1 MKSIKSF
8 KRTSSKY
15 LLVTVLFVLPHL
27 TTQAIT
33 PAFPGAE
40 GGGMYTTGGRGGA
53 VYYVNTLADNSTGNT
68 TTHEGSLRWCL
79 NQTGKRTILF
89 KVSGLITLASDLSIS
104 KGDVTIAGQTAPG
117 DGICLRYYPTYVGS
131 NNVIIRYMRFRLG
144 DTALQEDDA
153 IWGRNQNNIMLDH
166 CSMSWCVDECASFYS
181 NKNLTMQWCLLAES
195 LRNSIH
201 GKGAHGYG
209 GIWGGENV
217 TYHHNMLIH
226 HDSRNPRFNGWKRSG
241 LSYST
246 TVAEERMDYRNNV
259 VYNWGGNSTYG
270 GEAAGKYNMVNN
282 YYKYGP
288 ATSAKSRLVQAD
300 VDTSKAIYPR
310 HGKYYLSGNY
320 VHNYA
325 AITADN
331 KLGLY
336 NKTGFPLD
344 TVIVTT
350 PYACNPVTTHSA
362 IMAFEKVLAFVGC
375 SLKRDTVDG
384 RLVQEA
390 KAGTY
395 TYTGSNGSTKGLI
408 DTQSDVGGWPTYNA
422 TAAPVDTDI
431 DGMPDAWEIAN
442 GLNPNSA
449 ADGNAFTLSTEG
461 YTNLEVYLNSLV
473 GAITNQQNMDAI
485 VGIKEN
491 PYLSK
496 NELSVLYGSSNLCVR
511 SVKPLQQVQVFSTDG
526 RLILKKNIADET
538 EWSCPTSQLKNGLY
552 FLKADLADRSTQ
564 TFKFIVL

>member
-1 MKSIKSF
+1 MLKLQLYL
-8 KRTSSKY
+8 Y
-15 LLVTVLFVLPHL
+15 LLISSIIFAPFF
-27 TTQAIT
+27 TQAVT

-40 GGGMYTTGGRGGA
+40 GGGMYTTGGRGGT
-53 VYYVNTLADNSTGNT
+53 VYYVNTLADTNTGNAT
-68 TTHEGSLRWCL
+68 TREGTLRWCL
-79 NQTGKRTILF
+79 GQTGKRTILF
-89 KVSGLITLASDLSIS
+89 KVSGIITLGSGLSIS

-117 DGICLRYYPTYVGS
+117 DGICLRYYPTYIGA

-153 IWGRNQNNIMLDH
+153 IWGRNQSSILLDH

-181 NKNLTMQWCLLAES
+181 NKNFTMQWCLLGES
-195 LRNSIH
+195 LTNSIH
-201 GKGAHGYG
+201 GKGAHGFG

-217 TYHHNMLIH
+217 TFHHNMLIH

-241 LSYST
+241 LNYGSS
-246 TVAEERMDYRNNV
+246 VAEERMDYRNNV

-270 GEAAGKYNMVNN
+270 GESAGKYNMVNN

-300 VDTSKAIYPR
+300 IDAGTTVILPR
-310 HGKYYLSGNY
+310 HGKYYLSGNH
-320 VHNYA
+320 VFGYA
-325 AITADN
+325 NITADN

-344 TVIVTT
+344 SVVVNN

-362 IMAFEKVLAFVGC
+362 VKAFEKVLAYVGA

-390 KAGTY
+390 KTGTF
-395 TYTGSNGSTKGLI
+395 TYTGSNGGKNGLI
-408 DTQSDVGGWPTYNA
+408 DTQSDVGGWPTYNST
-422 TAAPVDTDI
+422 TAPIDTDI
-431 DGMPDAWEIAN
+431 DGMPDAWETAN
-442 GLNPNSA
+442 GLNPNSS
-449 ADGNAFTLSTEG
+449 ADGNAFTLSMEG

-485 VGIKEN
+485 SGIQEHTT
-491 PYLSK
+491 LSN
-496 NELSVLYGSSNLCVR
+496 NELDVVYGSSNL
-511 SVKPLQQVQVFSTDG
+511 SLKSNKPLMQIQVFGTDG
-526 RLILKKNIADET
+526 HLIVKKNVSGET
-538 EWSCPTSQLKNGLY
+538 EWSIQTSRLNPGLY
-552 FLKADLADRSTQ
+552 FVKVNLVDNSTI
-564 TFKFIVL
+564 TSKFLVLN